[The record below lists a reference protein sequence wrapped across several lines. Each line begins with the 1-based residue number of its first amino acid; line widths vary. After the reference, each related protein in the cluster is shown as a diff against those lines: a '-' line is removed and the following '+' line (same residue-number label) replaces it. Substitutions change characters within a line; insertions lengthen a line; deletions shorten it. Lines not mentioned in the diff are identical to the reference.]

1 MATKAVTVHIPPD
14 AEPDKLI
21 PLLNLMQVNSVG
33 FESVGE
39 LLAYTDEQG
48 LGRRSEL
55 HLFAEICDLLKRDVS
70 GTIQLTATGQA
81 IATARPEIQADLVH
95 FQVYTGWNDQLPRDK
110 TESWAYRR
118 VVDALWQRAPIN
130 MQEIA
135 YLISEEV
142 TNSALDV
149 FEESVSFSSKSMRGM
164 RKWLEALSPPAIENN
179 HFTRRSFCHP
189 ELLLLSTG
197 YVAQSSEAELGI
209 DMLLTPQRREA
220 ICRLC
225 VLDPAALDRALDWMV
240 PAYPAVVVPG
250 TSSGTYGRFLRFHKW
265 PGFADLAR

>member
-1 MATKAVTVHIPPD
+1 MVTKAVTVHVPPE

-21 PLLNLMQVNSVG
+21 PLLNLMQVNSLR

-55 HLFAEICDLLKRDVS
+55 HLFAEMCNLLEHDNS
-70 GTIQLTATGQA
+70 GTIQLTEEAQA
-81 IATARPEIQADLVH
+81 IASARPEVKADLIH
-95 FQVYTGWNDQLPRDK
+95 FQIYTSWNEQMPREK
-110 TESWAYRR
+110 TESWAYRQ
-118 VVDALWQRAPIN
+118 VVNALWQRAPIGI
-130 MQEIA
+130 QEVA

-142 TNSALDV
+142 TNSAIDE
-149 FEESVSFSSKSMRGM
+149 FDESVSFSAKSVRGM

-189 ELLLLSTG
+189 ELLLLAIG
-197 YVAQSSEAELGI
+197 HVAQTSQVELGI
-209 DMLLTPQRREA
+209 DMLLTPPRRET

-225 VLDPAALDRALDWMV
+225 VLDPAALDRALDWMI

-250 TSSGTYGRFLRFHKW
+250 TSSSTYGRFLRLHKW
-265 PGFADLAR
+265 PSFADLAR